1 MEEGSPSRVVPEMGW
16 ISVDQAGRSSSRKSF
31 DFLRKIGLK
40 PAFQAV
46 FVFRWIGTAFAN
58 ELWCLS
64 FAEEITR
71 LDFEKLEKIKHD
83 FKEINV
89 MVTRS
94 ELKGNGIR
102 SGKYS

>member
-1 MEEGSPSRVVPEMGW
+1 MDLRRSGW
-16 ISVDQAGRSSSRKSF
+16 SIFEQKSF

-71 LDFEKLEKIKHD
+71 LDFEKP
-83 FKEINV
+83 
-89 MVTRS
+89 
-94 ELKGNGIR
+94 
-102 SGKYS
+102 